1 MKIPMD
7 KALHISYQKVVAMNN
22 DRLYN
27 FNLKITK
34 SIGRKDDF

>member
-1 MKIPMD
+1 MKIPME
-7 KALHISYQKVVAMNN
+7 KALHISYQKVVTMDN